1 MSDDQSVQSNT
12 SPDFNLCNEPW
23 IPVLYVSGQTQEVS
37 LKQLFDE
44 SNSIRKIHSGDATTD
59 VAILGVAVAIF
70 FRAVL
75 ENTEEYGELYREP
88 KKWIQNI
95 SSGGSE
101 QLYFVQDYLKK
112 YQDRFNLFDA
122 ERPFMQ
128 VADLH
133 TSKGEV
139 KPVSRLVLDS
149 ESEYFSM
156 RAEQALTSLSYA
168 EAARYLVTVQAY
180 DYSGIKSGAVGDP
193 RVKGGR
199 GYPIGVG
206 WYGTTGKIIIH
217 GENLIETLLYCIDYE
232 QLLNVEKVKGKSHR
246 IALQDKPV
254 WERELPDTA
263 APRAYQGGDP
273 TKYKDEPA
281 PAAGMCEILTWQSR
295 RVRLFPENG
304 RVTGVLVSNG
314 DKWLDRN
321 TYTDPLTAYR
331 FSKNQSTQTHYVWMP
346 QTHSAERTLWRG
358 ADALLTRLSSS
369 QEKQNKPATVIR
381 QISSGKYFSPDTK
394 TKIQLVGMV
403 YGTQSSIV
411 EETID
416 ESVTLELGIL
426 TEQGAEISAMVRD
439 NIQLTMDASIALGQY
454 AGNLLRAAGKE
465 YEFRPSVT
473 ESILH
478 RMEDEFRSWLADLS
492 VSDDVSA
499 QAAKWQSKVRRILES
514 EADQLAVSAGP
525 KAAIGTIYDEQLYNT
540 AKARRQFGGRLYKL
554 LPLAYSSTITRVQ
567 EENHA

>member
-263 APRAYQGGDP
+263 APRAYKGGDP

-492 VSDDVSA
+492 VSDDVST
-499 QAAKWQSKVRRILES
+499 QAAKWQSKVRRILED

-525 KAAIGTIYDEQLYNT
+525 KAAIGIIYDEQLYTT

-554 LPLAYSSTITRVQ
+554 LNLAYSSTPTEKK
-567 EENHA
+567 EEGNE

>member
-12 SPDFNLCNEPW
+12 SPGFNLCNEPW

-112 YQDRFNLFDA
+112 YQDHFNLFDA

-263 APRAYQGGDP
+263 APRAYKGGDP

-331 FSKNQSTQTHYVWMP
+331 FSKNQSTQTHYIWMP

-358 ADALLTRLSSS
+358 ADALLTRLSS

-439 NIQLTMDASIALGQY
+439 NIQLTMDAAIALGQY
-454 AGNLLRAAGKE
+454 TGNLLRAAGKE

-499 QAAKWQSKVRRILES
+499 QAAKWQSKVRRILEG

>member
-59 VAILGVAVAIF
+59 VAILGVAVVIF

-95 SSGGSE
+95 SLGGSE

-263 APRAYQGGDP
+263 APRAYKGGDP

>member
-59 VAILGVAVAIF
+59 VAILGVAVVIF

-75 ENTEEYGELYREP
+75 ENKEEYGELYREP

-95 SSGGSE
+95 SLGGSE

-206 WYGTTGKIIIH
+206 WYGTTGKIIVH

-246 IALQDKPV
+246 IALQDKSV
-254 WERELPDTA
+254 WERELPDAA
-263 APRAYQGGDP
+263 APRAYKGGDP

-281 PAAGMCEILTWQSR
+281 PAVGMCEILTWQSR

-314 DKWLDRN
+314 DKWFDRN

-331 FSKNQSTQTHYVWMP
+331 FSKNQSTQTNPVWMP
-346 QTHSAERTLWRG
+346 KAHSAERTLWRG
-358 ADALLTRLSSS
+358 VDALLMRLDSS
-369 QEKQNKPATVIR
+369 QIKQDKPAPVIR
-381 QISSGKYFSPDTK
+381 QISSGKYFPAGAK
-394 TKIQLVGMV
+394 ANVQLVGMV
-403 YGTQSSIV
+403 YGNQSAVI
-411 EETID
+411 EGTID
-416 ESVTLELGIL
+416 ESLSLELALL
-426 TEQGAEISAMVRD
+426 TEQGARISTTVRE
-439 NIQLTMDASIALGQY
+439 NIQITMDAAIALGQY

-492 VSDDVSA
+492 VSDDVST
-499 QAAKWQSKVRRILES
+499 QAAKWQSKVRRILED

-525 KAAIGTIYDEQLYNT
+525 KAAIGTIYDEQLYTT

-554 LPLAYSSTITRVQ
+554 LNLAYSSTPTEKK
-567 EENHA
+567 EEGNE

>member
-193 RVKGGR
+193 RVKGGK
-199 GYPIGVG
+199 GYPLGVG

-263 APRAYQGGDP
+263 APRAYKGGDP

-499 QAAKWQSKVRRILES
+499 QAAKWQSKVRRILED

-525 KAAIGTIYDEQLYNT
+525 KAAIGTIYDEQLYTT

-554 LPLAYSSTITRVQ
+554 LNLAYSSTPTEKK
-567 EENHA
+567 EEGNE

>member
-263 APRAYQGGDP
+263 APRVYKGGDP

-403 YGTQSSIV
+403 YGTQNSIV

-499 QAAKWQSKVRRILES
+499 QAAKWQSKVRRILEG

>member
-59 VAILGVAVAIF
+59 VAILGVAVVIF

-75 ENTEEYGELYREP
+75 ENKEEYGELYREP

-95 SSGGSE
+95 SLGGSE

-193 RVKGGR
+193 RVKGGT
-199 GYPIGVG
+199 GYPLGVG
-206 WYGTTGKIIIH
+206 WYGTTGKIIVH

-246 IALQDKPV
+246 IALQDKSV

-263 APRAYQGGDP
+263 APRAYKGGDP

-314 DKWLDRN
+314 DKWFDRN

-331 FSKNQSTQTHYVWMP
+331 FSKNQSTQTNPVWMP
-346 QTHSAERTLWRG
+346 KAHSAERTLWRG
-358 ADALLTRLSSS
+358 VDALLMRLDSS
-369 QEKQNKPATVIR
+369 QIKQDKPAPVIR
-381 QISSGKYFSPDTK
+381 QISSGKYFPAGAK
-394 TKIQLVGMV
+394 ANVQLVGMV
-403 YGTQSSIV
+403 YGNQSAVI
-411 EETID
+411 EGTID
-416 ESVTLELGIL
+416 ESLSLELALL
-426 TEQGAEISAMVRD
+426 TEQGARISTTVRE
-439 NIQLTMDASIALGQY
+439 NIQITMDAAIALGQY

-492 VSDDVSA
+492 VSDDVST
-499 QAAKWQSKVRRILES
+499 QAAKWQSKVRRILED

-525 KAAIGTIYDEQLYNT
+525 KAAIGTIYDEQLYTT

-554 LPLAYSSTITRVQ
+554 LNLAYSSTPTEKK
-567 EENHA
+567 EEGNE

>member
-95 SSGGSE
+95 SLGGSE

-156 RAEQALTSLSYA
+156 RAEQTLTSLSYA

-206 WYGTTGKIIIH
+206 WYGATGKIIVH
-217 GENLIETLLYCIDYE
+217 GENLTETLLYCIDYE
-232 QLLNVEKVKGKSHR
+232 QLLNVERVRGKNHR
-246 IALQDKPV
+246 LALQDKPV

-263 APRAYQGGDP
+263 APRAYTGGDP
-273 TKYKDEPA
+273 TKYKDEPT
-281 PAAGMCEILTWQSR
+281 PATGMCEILTWQSR

-439 NIQLTMDASIALGQY
+439 NIQLTMDAAIALGQY

-499 QAAKWQSKVRRILES
+499 QAAAWQSKVHRIVEN

>member
-12 SPDFNLCNEPW
+12 SPDFNLCNKPW

-59 VAILGVAVAIF
+59 VAILGVAVVIF

-95 SSGGSE
+95 SLGGSE

-263 APRAYQGGDP
+263 APRAYKGGDP

>member
-1 MSDDQSVQSNT
+1 MSDDQSVQSDT

-59 VAILGVAVAIF
+59 VAILGVAVVIF

-75 ENTEEYGELYREP
+75 ENKEEYGELYREP

-95 SSGGSE
+95 SLGGSE

-193 RVKGGR
+193 RVKGGK
-199 GYPIGVG
+199 GYPLGVG
-206 WYGTTGKIIIH
+206 WYGTTGKIIVH

-246 IALQDKPV
+246 IALQDKSV

-263 APRAYQGGDP
+263 APRAYKGGDP

-281 PAAGMCEILTWQSR
+281 PAVGMCEILTWQSR

-314 DKWLDRN
+314 DKWFDRN

-331 FSKNQSTQTHYVWMP
+331 FSKNQSTQTNPVWMP
-346 QTHSAERTLWRG
+346 KAHSAERTLWRG
-358 ADALLTRLSSS
+358 VDALLMRLDSS
-369 QEKQNKPATVIR
+369 QIKQDKPAPVIR
-381 QISSGKYFSPDTK
+381 QISSGKYFPAGAK
-394 TKIQLVGMV
+394 ANVQLVGMV
-403 YGTQSSIV
+403 YGNQSAVI
-411 EETID
+411 EGTID
-416 ESVTLELGIL
+416 ESLSLELALL
-426 TEQGAEISAMVRD
+426 TEQGARISTTVRE
-439 NIQLTMDASIALGQY
+439 NIQITMDAAIALGQY

-492 VSDDVSA
+492 VSDDVST
-499 QAAKWQSKVRRILES
+499 QAAKWQSKVRRILED

-525 KAAIGTIYDEQLYNT
+525 KAAIGTIYDEQLYTT

-554 LPLAYSSTITRVQ
+554 LNLAYSSTPTEKK
-567 EENHA
+567 EEGNE

>member
-44 SNSIRKIHSGDATTD
+44 GNSIRKIHSGDATTD
-59 VAILGVAVAIF
+59 VAILGVAVVIF

-75 ENTEEYGELYREP
+75 ENKEEYGELYREP

-95 SSGGSE
+95 SLGGSE

-112 YQDRFNLFDA
+112 YQDRFNLFGA
-122 ERPFMQ
+122 KRPFMQ

-193 RVKGGR
+193 RVKGGK
-199 GYPIGVG
+199 GYPLGVG
-206 WYGTTGKIIIH
+206 WYGTTGKIIVH

-246 IALQDKPV
+246 IALQDKSV

-263 APRAYQGGDP
+263 APRAYKGGDP

-314 DKWLDRN
+314 DKWFDRN

-331 FSKNQSTQTHYVWMP
+331 FSKNQSTQTNPVWMP
-346 QTHSAERTLWRG
+346 KAHSAERTLWRG
-358 ADALLTRLSSS
+358 VDALLTRLDSS
-369 QEKQNKPATVIR
+369 QIKQDKPAPVIR
-381 QISSGKYFSPDTK
+381 QISSGKYFPAGAK
-394 TKIQLVGMV
+394 ANVQLVGMV
-403 YGTQSSIV
+403 YGNQSAVI
-411 EETID
+411 EGTID
-416 ESVTLELGIL
+416 ESLSLELALL
-426 TEQGAEISAMVRD
+426 TEQGARISTTVRE
-439 NIQLTMDASIALGQY
+439 NIQITMDAAIALGQY

-492 VSDDVSA
+492 VSDDVST
-499 QAAKWQSKVRRILES
+499 QAAKWQSKVRRILED

-525 KAAIGTIYDEQLYNT
+525 KAAIGTIYDEQLYTT

-554 LPLAYSSTITRVQ
+554 LNLAYSSTPTEKK
-567 EENHA
+567 EEGNE

>member
-12 SPDFNLCNEPW
+12 SPGFNLCNEPW

-263 APRAYQGGDP
+263 APRAYKGGDP

-358 ADALLTRLSSS
+358 ADALLTRLSS

-439 NIQLTMDASIALGQY
+439 NIQLTMDAAIALGQY
-454 AGNLLRAAGKE
+454 TGNLLRAAGKE

-499 QAAKWQSKVRRILES
+499 QAAKWQSKVRRILEG

>member
-59 VAILGVAVAIF
+59 VAILGVAVVIF

-75 ENTEEYGELYREP
+75 ENKEEYGELYREP

-95 SSGGSE
+95 SLGGSE

-193 RVKGGR
+193 RVKGGK
-199 GYPIGVG
+199 GYPLGVG
-206 WYGTTGKIIIH
+206 WYGTTGKIIVH

-246 IALQDKPV
+246 IALQDKSV

-263 APRAYQGGDP
+263 APRAYKGGDP

-314 DKWLDRN
+314 DKWFDRN

-331 FSKNQSTQTHYVWMP
+331 FSKNQSTQTNPVWMP
-346 QTHSAERTLWRG
+346 KAHSAERTLWRG
-358 ADALLTRLSSS
+358 VDALLMRLDSS
-369 QEKQNKPATVIR
+369 QIKQDKPAPVIR
-381 QISSGKYFSPDTK
+381 QISSGKYFPAGAK
-394 TKIQLVGMV
+394 ANVQLVGMV
-403 YGTQSSIV
+403 YGNQSAVI
-411 EETID
+411 EGTID
-416 ESVTLELGIL
+416 ESLSLELALL
-426 TEQGAEISAMVRD
+426 TEQGARISTTVRE
-439 NIQLTMDASIALGQY
+439 NIQITMDAAIALGQY

-492 VSDDVSA
+492 VSDDVST
-499 QAAKWQSKVRRILES
+499 QAAKWQSKVRRILED

-525 KAAIGTIYDEQLYNT
+525 KAAIGTIYDEQLYTT

-554 LPLAYSSTITRVQ
+554 LNLAYSSTPTEKK
-567 EENHA
+567 EEGNE

>member
-12 SPDFNLCNEPW
+12 SPGFNLCNEPW

-101 QLYFVQDYLKK
+101 QLYFVQGYLKK

-193 RVKGGR
+193 RVKGGK
-199 GYPIGVG
+199 GYPLGVG

-246 IALQDKPV
+246 IALQDKSV

-263 APRAYQGGDP
+263 APRAYKGGDP

-499 QAAKWQSKVRRILES
+499 QAAKWQSKVRRILEG

-554 LPLAYSSTITRVQ
+554 LPLAYSSTPTEKK
-567 EENHA
+567 EEGNE

>member
-12 SPDFNLCNEPW
+12 SPGFNLCNEPW

-101 QLYFVQDYLKK
+101 QLYFVQGYLKK

-263 APRAYQGGDP
+263 APRAYKGGDP

>member
-95 SSGGSE
+95 FSGGSE

-263 APRAYQGGDP
+263 APRAYKGGDP

-439 NIQLTMDASIALGQY
+439 NIQLTMDAAIALGQY
-454 AGNLLRAAGKE
+454 TGNLLRAAGKE

-499 QAAKWQSKVRRILES
+499 QAAKWQSKVRRILEG

>member
-95 SSGGSE
+95 FSGGSE

-263 APRAYQGGDP
+263 APRAYKGGDP

-439 NIQLTMDASIALGQY
+439 NIQLTMDAAIALGQY
-454 AGNLLRAAGKE
+454 TGNLLRAAGKE

>member
-263 APRAYQGGDP
+263 APRAYKGGDP

-369 QEKQNKPATVIR
+369 QEKQNKPATVVR

>member
-95 SSGGSE
+95 SLGGPE

-193 RVKGGR
+193 RVKGGK
-199 GYPIGVG
+199 GYPLGVG
-206 WYGTTGKIIIH
+206 WYGTTGKIIVH

-263 APRAYQGGDP
+263 APRAYKGGDP

-525 KAAIGTIYDEQLYNT
+525 KAAIGTIYDEQLYTT

-554 LPLAYSSTITRVQ
+554 LNLAYSSTPTEKK
-567 EENHA
+567 EEGNE

>member
-59 VAILGVAVAIF
+59 VAILGVAVVIF

-75 ENTEEYGELYREP
+75 ENKEEYGELYREP

-95 SSGGSE
+95 SLGGSE

-193 RVKGGR
+193 RVKGGK
-199 GYPIGVG
+199 GYPLGVG
-206 WYGTTGKIIIH
+206 WYGTTGKIIVH

-246 IALQDKPV
+246 IALQDKSV

-263 APRAYQGGDP
+263 APRAYKGGDP

-314 DKWLDRN
+314 DKWFDRN

-331 FSKNQSTQTHYVWMP
+331 FSKNQSTQTNPVWMP
-346 QTHSAERTLWRG
+346 KAHSAERTLWRG
-358 ADALLTRLSSS
+358 VDALLMRLDSS
-369 QEKQNKPATVIR
+369 QIKQDKPAPVIR
-381 QISSGKYFSPDTK
+381 QISSGKYFPAGAK
-394 TKIQLVGMV
+394 ANVQLVGMV
-403 YGTQSSIV
+403 YGNQSAVI
-411 EETID
+411 EGTID
-416 ESVTLELGIL
+416 ESLSLELAL
-426 TEQGAEISAMVRD
+426 LKEQGARISTTVRE
-439 NIQLTMDASIALGQY
+439 NIQITMDAAIALGQY

-492 VSDDVSA
+492 VSDDVST
-499 QAAKWQSKVRRILES
+499 QAAKWQSKVRRILED

-525 KAAIGTIYDEQLYNT
+525 KAAIGTIYDEQLYTT

-554 LPLAYSSTITRVQ
+554 LNLAYSSTPTEKK
-567 EENHA
+567 EEGNE

>member
-12 SPDFNLCNEPW
+12 SPDFNLCNDPW

-59 VAILGVAVAIF
+59 VAILGVAVVIF

-75 ENTEEYGELYREP
+75 ENKEEYGELYREP

-95 SSGGSE
+95 SLGGSE

-193 RVKGGR
+193 RVKGGK
-199 GYPIGVG
+199 GYPLGVG
-206 WYGTTGKIIIH
+206 WYGTTGKIIVH

-246 IALQDKPV
+246 IALQDKSV

-263 APRAYQGGDP
+263 APRAYKGGDP

-281 PAAGMCEILTWQSR
+281 PAVGMCEILTWQSR

-314 DKWLDRN
+314 DKWFDRN

-331 FSKNQSTQTHYVWMP
+331 FSKNQSTQTNPVWMP
-346 QTHSAERTLWRG
+346 KAHSAERTLWRG
-358 ADALLTRLSSS
+358 VDALLMRLDSS
-369 QEKQNKPATVIR
+369 QIKQDKPAPVIR
-381 QISSGKYFSPDTK
+381 QISSGKYFPAGAK
-394 TKIQLVGMV
+394 ANVQLVGMV
-403 YGTQSSIV
+403 YGNQSAVI
-411 EETID
+411 EGTID
-416 ESVTLELGIL
+416 ESLSLELALL
-426 TEQGAEISAMVRD
+426 TEQGARISTTVRE
-439 NIQLTMDASIALGQY
+439 NIQITMDAAIALGQY

-492 VSDDVSA
+492 VSDDVST
-499 QAAKWQSKVRRILES
+499 QAAKWQSKVRRILED

-525 KAAIGTIYDEQLYNT
+525 KAAIGTIYDEQLYTT

-554 LPLAYSSTITRVQ
+554 LNLAYSSTPTEKK
-567 EENHA
+567 EEGNE

>member
-156 RAEQALTSLSYA
+156 RAEQALTSLNYA

-193 RVKGGR
+193 RVKGGK
-199 GYPIGVG
+199 GYPLGVG

-263 APRAYQGGDP
+263 APRAYKGGDP

>member
-44 SNSIRKIHSGDATTD
+44 SNSIRKIHSADATTD
-59 VAILGVAVAIF
+59 VAILGVAVVIF

-75 ENTEEYGELYREP
+75 ENKEEYGELYREP

-95 SSGGSE
+95 SLGGSE

-193 RVKGGR
+193 RVKGGK
-199 GYPIGVG
+199 GYPLGVG
-206 WYGTTGKIIIH
+206 WYGTTGKIIVH

-246 IALQDKPV
+246 IALQDKSV

-263 APRAYQGGDP
+263 APRAYKGGDP

-314 DKWLDRN
+314 DKWFDRN

-331 FSKNQSTQTHYVWMP
+331 FSKNQSTQTNPVWMP
-346 QTHSAERTLWRG
+346 KAHSAERTLWRG
-358 ADALLTRLSSS
+358 VDALLMRLDSS
-369 QEKQNKPATVIR
+369 QIKQDKPAPVIR
-381 QISSGKYFSPDTK
+381 QISSGKYFPAGAK
-394 TKIQLVGMV
+394 ANVQLVGMV
-403 YGTQSSIV
+403 YGNQSAVI
-411 EETID
+411 EGTID
-416 ESVTLELGIL
+416 ESLSLELALL
-426 TEQGAEISAMVRD
+426 TEQGARISTTVRE
-439 NIQLTMDASIALGQY
+439 NIQITMDAAIALGQY

-492 VSDDVSA
+492 VSDDVST
-499 QAAKWQSKVRRILES
+499 QAAKWQSKVRRILED

-525 KAAIGTIYDEQLYNT
+525 KAAIGTIYDEQLYTT

-554 LPLAYSSTITRVQ
+554 LNLAYSSTPTEKK
-567 EENHA
+567 EEGNE

>member
-59 VAILGVAVAIF
+59 VAILGVAVVIF

-75 ENTEEYGELYREP
+75 ENKEEYGELYREP

-95 SSGGSE
+95 SLGGSE

-206 WYGTTGKIIIH
+206 WYGATGKIIIH

-246 IALQDKPV
+246 IALQDKSV

-263 APRAYQGGDP
+263 APRAYKGGDP

-281 PAAGMCEILTWQSR
+281 PAVGMCEILTWQSR

-314 DKWLDRN
+314 DKWFDRN

-331 FSKNQSTQTHYVWMP
+331 FSKNQSTQTNPVWMP
-346 QTHSAERTLWRG
+346 KAHSAERTLWRG
-358 ADALLTRLSSS
+358 VDALLMRLDSS
-369 QEKQNKPATVIR
+369 QIKQDKPAPVIR
-381 QISSGKYFSPDTK
+381 QISSGKYFPAGAK
-394 TKIQLVGMV
+394 ANVQLVGMV
-403 YGTQSSIV
+403 YGNQSAVI
-411 EETID
+411 EGTID
-416 ESVTLELGIL
+416 ESLSLELALL
-426 TEQGAEISAMVRD
+426 TEQGARISTTVRE
-439 NIQLTMDASIALGQY
+439 NIQITMDAAIALGQY

-492 VSDDVSA
+492 VSDDVST
-499 QAAKWQSKVRRILES
+499 QAAKWQSKVRRILED

-525 KAAIGTIYDEQLYNT
+525 KAAIGTIYDEQLYTT

-554 LPLAYSSTITRVQ
+554 LNLAYSSTPTEKK
-567 EENHA
+567 EEGNE

>member
-12 SPDFNLCNEPW
+12 SPGFNLCNEPW

-101 QLYFVQDYLKK
+101 QLYFVQGYLKK

-193 RVKGGR
+193 RVKGGK
-199 GYPIGVG
+199 GYPLGVG

-263 APRAYQGGDP
+263 APRAYKGGDP

-499 QAAKWQSKVRRILES
+499 QAAKWQSKVRRILEG

-554 LPLAYSSTITRVQ
+554 LPLPYSSTPTEKK
-567 EENHA
+567 EEGNE

>member
-59 VAILGVAVAIF
+59 VAILGVAVVIF

-95 SSGGSE
+95 SLGGSE

-263 APRAYQGGDP
+263 APRAYKGGDP

-554 LPLAYSSTITRVQ
+554 LPLAYSSIITRVQ

>member
-101 QLYFVQDYLKK
+101 QLYFVQGYLKK

-156 RAEQALTSLSYA
+156 RAEQALTSLNYA

-193 RVKGGR
+193 RVKGGK
-199 GYPIGVG
+199 GYPLGVG

-263 APRAYQGGDP
+263 APRAYKGGDP

-281 PAAGMCEILTWQSR
+281 PAAGMCETLTWQSR

>member
-95 SSGGSE
+95 FSGGSE

-263 APRAYQGGDP
+263 APRAYKGGDP

-554 LPLAYSSTITRVQ
+554 LPLAYSSTLTRVQ

>member
-263 APRAYQGGDP
+263 APRAYKGGDP

-492 VSDDVSA
+492 VSDGVSA
-499 QAAKWQSKVRRILES
+499 QAAKWQSKVRRILEG

>member
-246 IALQDKPV
+246 IAVQDKPV

-263 APRAYQGGDP
+263 APRAYKGGDP

-499 QAAKWQSKVRRILES
+499 QAAKWQSKVRRILEG

>member
-1 MSDDQSVQSNT
+1 
-12 SPDFNLCNEPW
+12 
-23 IPVLYVSGQTQEVS
+23 
-37 LKQLFDE
+37 
-44 SNSIRKIHSGDATTD
+44 
-59 VAILGVAVAIF
+59 
-70 FRAVL
+70 
-75 ENTEEYGELYREP
+75 
-88 KKWIQNI
+88 
-95 SSGGSE
+95 
-101 QLYFVQDYLKK
+101 
-112 YQDRFNLFDA
+112 
-122 ERPFMQ
+122 MQ

-139 KPVSRLVLDS
+139 NPVSRLVLDS

-193 RVKGGR
+193 RVKGGK
-199 GYPIGVG
+199 GYPLGVG
-206 WYGTTGKIIIH
+206 WYGTTGKIIVH

-246 IALQDKPV
+246 IALQDKSV

-263 APRAYQGGDP
+263 APRAYKSGDP

-281 PAAGMCEILTWQSR
+281 PAVGMCEILTWQSR

-314 DKWLDRN
+314 DKWFDRN

-331 FSKNQSTQTHYVWMP
+331 FSKNQSTQTNPVWMP
-346 QTHSAERTLWRG
+346 KAHSAERTLWRG
-358 ADALLTRLSSS
+358 VDALLMRLDSS
-369 QEKQNKPATVIR
+369 QIKQDKPAPVIR
-381 QISSGKYFSPDTK
+381 QISSGKYFPAGAK
-394 TKIQLVGMV
+394 ANVQLVGMV
-403 YGTQSSIV
+403 YGNQSAVI
-411 EETID
+411 EGTID
-416 ESVTLELGIL
+416 ESLSLELALL
-426 TEQGAEISAMVRD
+426 TEQGARISTTVRE
-439 NIQLTMDASIALGQY
+439 NIQITMDAAIALGQY

-492 VSDDVSA
+492 VSDDVST
-499 QAAKWQSKVRRILES
+499 QAAKWQSKVRRILED

-525 KAAIGTIYDEQLYNT
+525 KAAIGTIYDEQLYTT

-554 LPLAYSSTITRVQ
+554 LNLAYSSTPTEKK
-567 EENHA
+567 EEGNE

>member
-75 ENTEEYGELYREP
+75 ENTGEYGELYREP

-101 QLYFVQDYLKK
+101 QLYFVQGYLKK

-156 RAEQALTSLSYA
+156 RAEQALTSLNYA

-263 APRAYQGGDP
+263 APRAYKGGDP

-439 NIQLTMDASIALGQY
+439 NIQLTMDAAIALGQY
-454 AGNLLRAAGKE
+454 TGNLLRAAGKE

-499 QAAKWQSKVRRILES
+499 QAAKWQSKVRRILED

>member
-12 SPDFNLCNEPW
+12 SPDFNLCNGPW

-263 APRAYQGGDP
+263 APRAYKGGDP

-281 PAAGMCEILTWQSR
+281 PAVGMCEILTWQSR

>member
-95 SSGGSE
+95 SLGGSE

-206 WYGTTGKIIIH
+206 WYGTTGKIIVH

-246 IALQDKPV
+246 IALQDKSV
-254 WERELPDTA
+254 WERELPDAA
-263 APRAYQGGDP
+263 APRAYKGGDP

>member
-59 VAILGVAVAIF
+59 VAILGVAVVIF

-75 ENTEEYGELYREP
+75 ENKEEYGELYREP

-95 SSGGSE
+95 SLGGSE

-112 YQDRFNLFDA
+112 YQDRFNLFGA
-122 ERPFMQ
+122 KRPFMQ

-193 RVKGGR
+193 RVKGGK
-199 GYPIGVG
+199 GYPLGVG
-206 WYGTTGKIIIH
+206 WYGTTGKIIVH

-246 IALQDKPV
+246 IALQDKSV

-263 APRAYQGGDP
+263 APRAYKGGDP

-281 PAAGMCEILTWQSR
+281 PAVGMCEILTWQSR

-314 DKWLDRN
+314 DKWFDRN

-331 FSKNQSTQTHYVWMP
+331 FSKNQSTQTNPVWMP
-346 QTHSAERTLWRG
+346 KAHSAERTLWRG
-358 ADALLTRLSSS
+358 VDALLMRLDSS
-369 QEKQNKPATVIR
+369 QIKQDKPAPVIR
-381 QISSGKYFSPDTK
+381 QISSGKYFPAGAK
-394 TKIQLVGMV
+394 ANVQLVGMV
-403 YGTQSSIV
+403 YGNQSAVI
-411 EETID
+411 EGTID
-416 ESVTLELGIL
+416 ESLSLELALL
-426 TEQGAEISAMVRD
+426 TEQGARISTTVRE
-439 NIQLTMDASIALGQY
+439 NIQITMDAAIALGQY

-492 VSDDVSA
+492 VSDDVST
-499 QAAKWQSKVRRILES
+499 QAAKWQSKVRRILED

-525 KAAIGTIYDEQLYNT
+525 KAAIGTIYDEQLYTT

-554 LPLAYSSTITRVQ
+554 LNLAYSSTPTEKK
-567 EENHA
+567 EEGNE

>member
-59 VAILGVAVAIF
+59 VAILGVAVVIF

-75 ENTEEYGELYREP
+75 ENKEEYGELYREP

-95 SSGGSE
+95 SLGGSE

-193 RVKGGR
+193 RVKGGK
-199 GYPIGVG
+199 GYPLGVG
-206 WYGTTGKIIIH
+206 WYGTTGKIIVH

-246 IALQDKPV
+246 IALQDKSV

-263 APRAYQGGDP
+263 APRAYKGGDP

-314 DKWLDRN
+314 DKWFDRN

-331 FSKNQSTQTHYVWMP
+331 FSKNQSTQTNPVWMP
-346 QTHSAERTLWRG
+346 KAHSAERTLWRG
-358 ADALLTRLSSS
+358 VDALLMRLDSS
-369 QEKQNKPATVIR
+369 QIKQDKPAPVIR
-381 QISSGKYFSPDTK
+381 QISSGKYFPAGAK
-394 TKIQLVGMV
+394 ANVQLVGMV
-403 YGTQSSIV
+403 YGNQSAVI
-411 EETID
+411 EGTID
-416 ESVTLELGIL
+416 ESLSIELALL
-426 TEQGAEISAMVRD
+426 TEQGARISTTVRE
-439 NIQLTMDASIALGQY
+439 NIQITMDAAIALGQY

-492 VSDDVSA
+492 VSDDVST
-499 QAAKWQSKVRRILES
+499 QAAKWQSKVRRILED

-525 KAAIGTIYDEQLYNT
+525 KAAIGTIYDEQLYTT

-554 LPLAYSSTITRVQ
+554 LNLAYSSTPTEKK
-567 EENHA
+567 EEGNE

>member
-59 VAILGVAVAIF
+59 VAILGVAVVIF

-75 ENTEEYGELYREP
+75 ENKEEYGELYREP

-95 SSGGSE
+95 SLGGSE

-193 RVKGGR
+193 RVKGGK
-199 GYPIGVG
+199 GYPLGVG
-206 WYGTTGKIIIH
+206 WYGTTGKIIVH

-246 IALQDKPV
+246 IALQDKSV

-263 APRAYQGGDP
+263 APRAYKGGDP
-273 TKYKDEPA
+273 TKYKGEPA

-314 DKWLDRN
+314 DKWFDRN

-331 FSKNQSTQTHYVWMP
+331 FSKNQSTQTNPVWMP
-346 QTHSAERTLWRG
+346 KAHSAERTLWRG
-358 ADALLTRLSSS
+358 VDALLMRLDSS
-369 QEKQNKPATVIR
+369 QIKQDKPAPVIR
-381 QISSGKYFSPDTK
+381 QISSGKYFPAGAK
-394 TKIQLVGMV
+394 ANVQLVGMV
-403 YGTQSSIV
+403 YGNQSAVI
-411 EETID
+411 EGTID
-416 ESVTLELGIL
+416 ESLSLELALL
-426 TEQGAEISAMVRD
+426 TEQGARISTTVRE
-439 NIQLTMDASIALGQY
+439 NIQITMDAAIALGQY

-492 VSDDVSA
+492 VSDDVST
-499 QAAKWQSKVRRILES
+499 QAAKWQSKVRRILED

-525 KAAIGTIYDEQLYNT
+525 KAAIGTIYDEQLYTT

-554 LPLAYSSTITRVQ
+554 LNLAYSSTPTEKK
-567 EENHA
+567 EEGNE

>member
-95 SSGGSE
+95 FSGGSE

-122 ERPFMQ
+122 ERPIMQ

-232 QLLNVEKVKGKSHR
+232 QLLNVEKVKGKSYR

-263 APRAYQGGDP
+263 APRAYKGGDP

-439 NIQLTMDASIALGQY
+439 NIQLTMDAAIALGQY
-454 AGNLLRAAGKE
+454 TGNLLRAAGKE

-499 QAAKWQSKVRRILES
+499 QAAKWQSKVRRILEG

>member
-59 VAILGVAVAIF
+59 VAILGVAVVIF

-75 ENTEEYGELYREP
+75 ENKEEYGELYREP

-95 SSGGSE
+95 SLGGSE

-193 RVKGGR
+193 RVKGGK
-199 GYPIGVG
+199 GYPLGVG
-206 WYGTTGKIIIH
+206 WYGTTGKIIVH

-246 IALQDKPV
+246 SALQDKSV

-263 APRAYQGGDP
+263 APRAYKGGDP

-281 PAAGMCEILTWQSR
+281 PAVGMCEILTWQSR

-314 DKWLDRN
+314 DKWFDRN

-331 FSKNQSTQTHYVWMP
+331 FSKNQSTQTNPVWMP
-346 QTHSAERTLWRG
+346 KAHSAERTLWRG
-358 ADALLTRLSSS
+358 VDALLMRLDSS
-369 QEKQNKPATVIR
+369 QIKQDKPAPVIR
-381 QISSGKYFSPDTK
+381 QISSGKYFPAGAK
-394 TKIQLVGMV
+394 ANVQLVGMV
-403 YGTQSSIV
+403 YGNQSAVI
-411 EETID
+411 EGTID
-416 ESVTLELGIL
+416 ESLSLELALL
-426 TEQGAEISAMVRD
+426 TEQGARISTTVRE
-439 NIQLTMDASIALGQY
+439 NIQITMDAAIALGQY

-492 VSDDVSA
+492 VSDDVST
-499 QAAKWQSKVRRILES
+499 QAAKWQSKVRRILED

-525 KAAIGTIYDEQLYNT
+525 KAAIGTIYDEQLYTT

-554 LPLAYSSTITRVQ
+554 LNLAYSSTPTEKK
-567 EENHA
+567 EEGNE